1 MKISLKNLKYSF
13 RCLGIV
19 IKRHPWFLVGQI
31 ISMICLIVQTLI
43 PINVVGQIVGI
54 FQDKIGFENIVFNQE
69 VFNEILY
76 VILKNMAI
84 YITLNID
91 KI

>member
-1 MKISLKNLKYSF
+1 MNLSIKNLRYSF

-43 PINVVGQIVGI
+43 PINVVGQIVDI
-54 FQDKIGFENIVFNQE
+54 FQTKIGFENIAHGLIF
-69 VFNEILY
+69 FPLLMMIKL
-76 VILKNMAI
+76 
-84 YITLNID
+84 
-91 KI
+91 